1 MSAAITAAVVGVAG
15 TAYAANKSSKA
26 SKATGSSVPKTN
38 IKKDIKKYVSGVSQS
53 LPKVIGEEG
62 KYRPQFQGL
71 NLGDIQSFLGGT
83 SGQTGVIGLGGLYG
97 QQVGQQIAEQR
108 GVEFGQMTG
117 QSGMARIL
125 FDQLTPEA
133 ADQVRRA
140 NEEAQRAYAAARG
153 LTPQET
159 RASDQQTREAFAAR
173 GMLNSNSSVA
183 AEAMSRYGFL
193 GEKRQEAAQRGQEAF
208 NYGQQ
213 FYTQPGLQALS
224 SVPHGYTAG
233 QNQMQIGLGAIGAG
247 APQLFD
253 FNAAMGVGATDRQ
266 NQFQAAMAA
275 NAANQNRY
283 AGYMQAGGQLLSSG
297 LQAYANRPS
306 AQPPRAIPVY

>member
-15 TAYAANKSSKA
+15 SAYAAKKAGESS
-26 SKATGSSVPKTN
+26 GSSAPKAN
-38 IKKDIKKYVSGVSQS
+38 VKKDILKYVAGVSQA
-53 LPKVIGEEG
+53 LPQVIGEEAQ
-62 KYRPQFQGL
+62 YRPQFQGL
-71 NLGDIQSFLGGT
+71 NLGDIQAFLGGT
-83 SGQTGVIGLGGLYG
+83 QGQMGIIGMGGQYG
-97 QQVGQQIAEQR
+97 QQAGQQIADQR
-108 GVEFGQMTG
+108 GTEFGQMTG
-117 QSGMARIL
+117 QSGMARML

-133 ADQVRRA
+133 AEQVRRA
-140 NEEAQRAYAAARG
+140 NEEAQRAYASARG

-159 RASDQQTREAFAAR
+159 RASDQQTREAFASR

-193 GEKRQEAAQRGQEAF
+193 GQKRQEAAQRGQDAF

-247 APQLFD
+247 TPQLFD
-253 FNAAMGVGATDRQ
+253 FNAAMGVGAADRQ
-266 NQFQAAMAA
+266 NQFQASMAA
-275 NAANQNRY
+275 NAARQNQY
-283 AGYMQAGGQLLSSG
+283 AGYMQIGGQLM
-297 LQAYANRPS
+297 QAGIDNWP
-306 AQPPRAIPVY
+306 AQTPPPRAIPVY